1 MGGGSSSGGG
11 GGGGGGGSSSLEEAA
26 ASSLDF
32 RAKTTWKSISKRA
45 FKPRNSNLQT
55 TFRFSG
61 KSRKL
66 LKPAVNCAAG
76 DLDAFAIKGWF
87 II

>member
-1 MGGGSSSGGG
+1 MGGGSSSSGGG
-11 GGGGGGGSSSLEEAA
+11 GGGGSSLEEAA

-45 FKPRNSNLQT
+45 FKPKRNSNLQT
-55 TFRFSG
+55 TFRFPE